1 MGVTKMTREERST
14 YWQKLVAQQTE
25 GGLSAAAFCRE
36 HNINPQRFYHWRRR
50 FQKEDPNSSSNFF
63 ELIPCS
69 SRPLGSGIRIHL
81 GDELHIEIDRGFDP
95 LTLRTVIEAIGTRKP
110 CLP

>member
-1 MGVTKMTREERST
+1 MTREERST
-14 YWQKLVAQQTE
+14 YWQNLVDQQTE
-25 GGLSAAAFCRE
+25 SGLSGAAFCRE

-50 FQKEDPNSSSNFF
+50 FKENELGIQSTGFF
-63 ELIPCS
+63 QLVPCS
-69 SRPLGSGIRIHL
+69 TNSESGIRISL

-95 LTLRTVIEAIGTRKP
+95 YTLRTVIETIGSRKP

>member
-1 MGVTKMTREERST
+1 MTREERST
-14 YWQKLVAQQTE
+14 YWQKLVDQQSDS
-25 GGLSAAAFCRE
+25 GLSGAAFCRE

-50 FQKEDPNSSSNFF
+50 FKENEPGTMSTGFF
-63 ELIPCS
+63 QLVSCS
-69 SRPLGSGIRIHL
+69 THSDSGIRISL

-95 LTLRTVIEAIGTRKP
+95 FTLRTVIEAVGARKS

>member
-1 MGVTKMTREERST
+1 MTREERSA
-14 YWQKLVAQQTE
+14 YWKNLVDQQTDS
-25 GGLSAAAFCRE
+25 GLTGAAFCRE

-50 FQKEDPNSSSNFF
+50 FNEPEAMSTGFF
-63 ELIPCS
+63 QLVSCS
-69 SRPLGSGIRIHL
+69 TQSESGIRISL

-95 LTLRTVIEAIGTRKP
+95 FTLRTVVETIGTRKP